1 MAGWMKRLNFW
12 NLSNG
17 ANGTQSSELWP
28 QRWQI
33 VIKFHWNERRW
44 WTCLSTCLSHPA
56 HSFGAHYHFRLLRI
70 FSTRSCA
77 IFSFVNSCGRQSHS
91 LGLFEKWNRLKW
103 RHLLNVWGNRPL
115 FIRFLRQMARISKFF
130 QNSFKTKMTSFTL
143 IPKSLV
149 ESVSF
154 GDWKAGEMV
163 ASSLKVWTEYRSSTN
178 CRSLTKYGY
187 LAKYRSLAKYRC
199 LTKRRLLIKSLTNK
213 NKILN

>member
-1 MAGWMKRLNFW
+1 MYLIVNQIPLKRGTLMDLPVHLFIAPGPFIWSALSLSIAADIVRPVVVLFLASLTRAGAK
-12 NLSNG
+12 
-17 ANGTQSSELWP
+17 A
-28 QRWQI
+28 
-33 VIKFHWNERRW
+33 
-44 WTCLSTCLSHPA
+44 
-56 HSFGAHYHFRLLRI
+56 
-70 FSTRSCA
+70 TR
-77 IFSFVNSCGRQSHS
+77 
-91 LGLFEKWNRLKW
+91 LFEKWNRLKW

-130 QNSFKTKMTSFTL
+130 QNSFKTKMASFTL

-154 GDWKAGEMV
+154 GDWKAGELV

-199 LTKRRLLIKSLTNK
+199 LTKRRLLIKFLTN
-213 NKILN
+213 